1 MTMTQAIKVPRS
13 PWREQFWT
21 AVRQIVPPVITFA
34 VGRGW
39 LANDTAVMLGAVAL
53 GLWPIIYGQQRT
65 LERSRQLAIAAEAAP
80 DHVAVV
86 K

>member
-1 MTMTQAIKVPRS
+1 MADPIEVSRS

-21 AVRQIVPPVITFA
+21 AVRQIVPPVVAFA

-39 LANDTAVMLGAVAL
+39 LANDTAAMLAAVAA
-53 GLWPIIYGQQRT
+53 GLWPIVYGQQRT
-65 LERSRQLAIAAEAAP
+65 YQRSQQLAAVADKVP
-80 DHVAVV
+80 DDVAVL